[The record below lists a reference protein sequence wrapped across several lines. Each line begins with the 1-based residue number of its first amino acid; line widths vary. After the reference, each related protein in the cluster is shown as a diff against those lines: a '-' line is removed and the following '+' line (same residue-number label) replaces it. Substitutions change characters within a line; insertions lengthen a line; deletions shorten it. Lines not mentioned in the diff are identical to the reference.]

1 MKKYKNYYRLDPL
14 DQIDG
19 ILSGIKYNKTSG
31 KVIRASAFLNIWLLK
46 QNGTKDPNGELIDAV
61 AMEWEKV
68 FIEEIIVKEKNMGNQ
83 EDLTINGFTDRR
95 YAKYLKIQIK
105 EENILRSWV
114 YRKCYTSQ
122 YYIFHLYCF
131 IGNSSQKNNINQLQ
145 KLLSETYTNMFLKIK
160 NFTFCD

>member
-1 MKKYKNYYRLDPL
+1 MKKYKNNYRLDPL

-105 EENILRSWV
+105 EGKYLTLLGLLKMLHNSILHFSSLLL
-114 YRKCYTSQ
+114 YRK
-122 YYIFHLYCF
+122 
-131 IGNSSQKNNINQLQ
+131 
-145 KLLSETYTNMFLKIK
+145 LKPK
-160 NFTFCD
+160 KKHQSFTKTAI

>member
-1 MKKYKNYYRLDPL
+1 MDPL

-83 EDLTINGFTDRR
+83 KDLTINGFTDRR

-105 EENILRSWV
+105 EGKYLTYLVGSIE
-114 YRKCYTSQ
+114 KCYTSQ
-122 YYIFHLYCF
+122 YYIFQFYCF
-131 IGNSSQKNNINQLQ
+131 IGNSSISHLQ
-145 KLLSETYTNMFLKIK
+145 KMLSKRSIATYNNVFDNKK
-160 NFTFCD
+160 FDSYK

>member
-1 MKKYKNYYRLDPL
+1 MWLNFICRNPSQNVASKTQIHYLCIIWKKCKNNYRLDPL

-31 KVIRASAFLNIWLLK
+31 KVIGASAFLNIWLLK
-46 QNGTKDPNGELIDAV
+46 QNGTKDPNGELIDVV

-83 EDLTINGFTDRR
+83 GYLTINGFTDRR

-105 EENILRSWV
+105 
-114 YRKCYTSQ
+114 
-122 YYIFHLYCF
+122 
-131 IGNSSQKNNINQLQ
+131 
-145 KLLSETYTNMFLKIK
+145 
-160 NFTFCD
+160 

>member
-1 MKKYKNYYRLDPL
+1 MWLNFICRNPSQNVASKTHTYLCISNKKKYKNTYRLDPL

-105 EENILRSWV
+105 EGKYLTLLGLFPV
-114 YRKCYTSQ
+114 LYTVS
-122 YYIFHLYCF
+122 L
-131 IGNSSQKNNINQLQ
+131 
-145 KLLSETYTNMFLKIK
+145 
-160 NFTFCD
+160 

>member
-1 MKKYKNYYRLDPL
+1 MKKYKNNYRLDPL

-105 EENILRSWV
+105 EGEYL
-114 YRKCYTSQ
+114 
-122 YYIFHLYCF
+122 
-131 IGNSSQKNNINQLQ
+131 
-145 KLLSETYTNMFLKIK
+145 
-160 NFTFCD
+160 TFY

>member
-1 MKKYKNYYRLDPL
+1 MLPQKHKYLPMYNMKKYKNNYRLDPL

-46 QNGTKDPNGELIDAV
+46 QNGTKDPNGELTDAV

-105 EENILRSWV
+105 
-114 YRKCYTSQ
+114 
-122 YYIFHLYCF
+122 
-131 IGNSSQKNNINQLQ
+131 
-145 KLLSETYTNMFLKIK
+145 
-160 NFTFCD
+160 

>member
-1 MKKYKNYYRLDPL
+1 MLLPKHKYLPMYNMKKYKNNYRLDPL

-105 EENILRSWV
+105 EGKYLIYVVGSIENVTQVNI
-114 YRKCYTSQ
+114 TFF
-122 YYIFHLYCF
+122 IF
-131 IGNSSQKNNINQLQ
+131 IA
-145 KLLSETYTNMFLKIK
+145 LLETQAKK
-160 NFTFCD
+160 

>member
-1 MKKYKNYYRLDPL
+1 MKKYKNNYRLDPL

-83 EDLTINGFTDRR
+83 KDLTINGFTDRR

-105 EENILRSWV
+105 EGKYLIYVCSWI
-114 YRKCYTSQ
+114 Y
-122 YYIFHLYCF
+122 
-131 IGNSSQKNNINQLQ
+131 
-145 KLLSETYTNMFLKIK
+145 
-160 NFTFCD
+160 

>member
-1 MKKYKNYYRLDPL
+1 MYNMKKYKNNYRLDPL

-105 EENILRSWV
+105 EGKYLIYVVGSIENVTQVNI
-114 YRKCYTSQ
+114 TFF
-122 YYIFHLYCF
+122 IF
-131 IGNSSQKNNINQLQ
+131 IA
-145 KLLSETYTNMFLKIK
+145 LLETQAKK
-160 NFTFCD
+160 

>member
-1 MKKYKNYYRLDPL
+1 MYNMKKYKNNYRLDPL

-31 KVIRASAFLNIWLLK
+31 KVIGASAFLNIWLLK

-83 EDLTINGFTDRR
+83 GDLTINGFTDRR

-105 EENILRSWV
+105 EGKISFVAGSIENVTQVNITFIALLETQA
-114 YRKCYTSQ
+114 RK
-122 YYIFHLYCF
+122 
-131 IGNSSQKNNINQLQ
+131 
-145 KLLSETYTNMFLKIK
+145 
-160 NFTFCD
+160 

>member
-95 YAKYLKIQIK
+95 YAKYLKIHTNKRGKISYLLLK
-105 EENILRSWV
+105 MIHKSILHFSA
-114 YRKCYTSQ
+114 
-122 YYIFHLYCF
+122 
-131 IGNSSQKNNINQLQ
+131 
-145 KLLSETYTNMFLKIK
+145 LSIWFWT
-160 NFTFCD
+160 